1 MKIVLMVI
9 MAALLVGAGG
19 AGGYFFTQKQAV
31 ASYSSAGEISK
42 EQQQADKYARMSAE
56 EAAKHLR
63 FVKMDPIILPI
74 IDQNG
79 VSQVVTLVVSLEV
92 NGDENQEFAKAMA
105 PRLKDA
111 YIQDMYGVLNRKASL
126 DGGVI
131 KVDKL
136 KNRLNRVSAEIL
148 GENRVNEVLLQ
159 VVNQRPI

>member
-1 MKIVLMVI
+1 MKFVVIII

-31 ASYSSAGEISK
+31 ASYSEDGSISK
-42 EQQQADKYARMSAE
+42 ADQKANKYAKMSAT

-63 FVKMDPIILPI
+63 FVKLSPIILPI
-74 IDQNG
+74 IDNSG

-92 NGDENQEFAKAMA
+92 NGDENAEFATSMM

-111 YIQDMYGVLNRKASL
+111 YIQDMYGVLNRKASME
-126 DGGVI
+126 GGVI

-136 KNRLNRVSAEIL
+136 KERLNRVSTAIL
-148 GENRVNEVLLQ
+148 GDDKVNSVLLQ
-159 VVNQRPI
+159 VVNQRAI